1 VRRGARNA
9 IKWIREEASGWVR
22 KAIAAVGFQV
32 KPSATKNAEEPSG
45 EEDEVEAELRPN
57 STNPSEQRR
66 KEH

>member
-1 VRRGARNA
+1 M
-9 IKWIREEASGWVR
+9 R

-32 KPSATKNAEEPSG
+32 QPSATKQAEEPSG
-45 EEDEVEAELRPN
+45 EEDEVEADLRRN

>member
-1 VRRGARNA
+1 
-9 IKWIREEASGWVR
+9 VR